1 MEEAKTRRRDDKIN
15 QRNGDIKS
23 MKKERR
29 ATKETKETQ
38 KNKTAR
44 KKAMS
49 ENWAKT
55 GATNREIKAK
65 KGERTTKERLAEIRR
80 KNVITE

>member
-1 MEEAKTRRRDDKIN
+1 
-15 QRNGDIKS
+15 

-29 ATKETKETQ
+29 TTKETKETQ

-49 ENWAKT
+49 ENLAKT
-55 GATNREIKAK
+55 GATNRGIKART
-65 KGERTTKERLAEIRR
+65 KGERTTKE
-80 KNVITE
+80 TG